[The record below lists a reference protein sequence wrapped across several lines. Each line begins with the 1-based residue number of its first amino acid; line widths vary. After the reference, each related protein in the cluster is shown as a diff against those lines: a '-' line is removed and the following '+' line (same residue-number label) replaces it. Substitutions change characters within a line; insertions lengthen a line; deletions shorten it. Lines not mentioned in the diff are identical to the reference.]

1 MEISASI
8 IKNTTEVTMKRSSFA
23 NSKRIWNFTG
33 ARIYQ
38 DPASKYFSSI
48 DGSIVYRDLF
58 LPRRFD
64 AIKFYACEVTNEFD
78 GRFNAVINRMQ
89 LILVHIICNAREG
102 NKGNGTKKIN
112 DQLSVSFLLSS
123 LSSSR
128 T

>member
-1 MEISASI
+1 MEISASV
-8 IKNTTEVTMKRSSFA
+8 IKKTTEVTTKRSSFA

-48 DGSIVYRDLF
+48 DGSIVYRELTRNSTRTF
-58 LPRRFD
+58 S
-64 AIKFYACEVTNEFD
+64 ACEVPNEFY

-89 LILVHIICNAREG
+89 LIFVHIICNAREG